1 MANESAAESP
11 GGMIDR
17 VDHFVLKVSEIEAS
31 LRFYERAL
39 GLEREVFHDHGGV
52 SRHALRF
59 GRQKINLH
67 DDDTV
72 AHPKARVPTP
82 GSADFCLIAAVPLAE
97 VIARLQRE
105 QIPIEVGPVART
117 GTLGPMRSIYF
128 RDPDGNLVEVSEYA

>member
-1 MANESAAESP
+1 MASEGTA

-17 VDHFVLKVSEIEAS
+17 IDHFVLKVRDIEAS

-52 SRHALRF
+52 SRYALRF

-72 AHPKARVPTP
+72 AHPKARVPMP
-82 GSADFCLIAAVPLAE
+82 GAGDFCLIASVPMEE
-97 VIARLQRE
+97 VIARLARE
-105 QIPIEVGPVART
+105 RIAIEEGPVART

-128 RDPDGNLVEVSEYA
+128 RDPDGNLVEVSEYAR